1 MVNLVFH
8 HREHPFPGRDHGAIR
23 RPTLAIQVGQ
33 ARDDLERLSMQRSTR
48 ERISSKVGANCLP
61 QPATT
66 RLALQRLGEDI
77 AIRGG
82 DVSSQSPNVNFPSR
96 NDQSTLSGGM
106 QPRTR
111 MVRWWTLLK

>member
-8 HREHPFPGRDHGAIR
+8 HREHPFSGRDHG
-23 RPTLAIQVGQ
+23 AIQVGQ

-61 QPATT
+61 QPAY
-66 RLALQRLGEDI
+66 RLGLPCSVLGEDI

-82 DVSSQSPNVNFPSR
+82 DVSSQVTQREFPSR

-106 QPRTR
+106 QPTTR